1 MTGKRDLIIT
11 ILATFCLTATLFM
24 IIPSRGASSYQ
35 YDPWKD
41 LNDDGKIDGKDI
53 AWVAKLYNT
62 QGTPINKT
70 ALLLELQARI
80 DSLNAS
86 VVQLQERTNELETQL
101 IILNATK
108 LGKPGYDSGWYYS
121 PSGSDWYHVFT
132 HGLGTTNVLVY
143 LIGLDSSTGLIHQH
157 YYGGV
162 GGNSLMWWGGVWW
175 HDLTSYT
182 ITVSKYAD
190 DSEWDYVR
198 VIMWKIPSS

>member
-1 MTGKRDLIIT
+1 
-11 ILATFCLTATLFM
+11 M

-86 VVQLQERTNELETQL
+86 VVQLQQRTNELETQL

-108 LGKPGYDSGWYYS
+108 LGTPGYDSGWVYS
-121 PSGSDWYHVFT
+121 PSGQDWHHVFT
-132 HGLGTTNVLVY
+132 HDLDTTNVLVY
-143 LIGLDSSTGLIHQH
+143 LIGLDSETGSIHQH
-157 YYGGV
+157 WYGGQ
-162 GGNSLMWWGGVWW
+162 NSGAWWGGVWW
-175 HDLTSYT
+175 SDLTTTT
-182 ITVSKYAD
+182 ITVWKYRD
-190 DSEWDYVR
+190 DTEWDYVR
-198 VIMWKIPSS
+198 VIMWKIP